1 MQVGRLTTATPIPEP
16 EMPEN
21 NRNASPV
28 IPASAIEGLGEF
40 YLGRRAGEP
49 GAPPW
54 MYDSRDLTT
63 HAVVLGMTGSGKT
76 GLCVTLLEEAGLDG
90 IPALVID
97 PKGDIGNLLLTFPDL
112 EPGDFRPWIDEAEA
126 ERKGLSPNEYAEATA
141 RMWRDGLMESG
152 QDGARIARLRAA
164 VDMPIYTPGAS
175 HGLPIAV
182 LRSFEAPGESTLAD
196 PDALTERITTAVSG
210 LLALAGI
217 DAEPMRSREH
227 ILLSRILERGWT
239 SGRDF
244 DLGSLIRDIQSPG
257 FDRLGVLDLESFFP
271 ERERFKLATALN
283 NLLAAPGFESW
294 LEGPPIDIPSLLWT
308 PEGHPR
314 VAICSIAHLGESER
328 MFFVTLL
335 LNELLSW
342 ARSQPGTSSLRA
354 ILYIDEVMGYLPP
367 TRNPPSKSP
376 LLTLL
381 KQARAYGLGI
391 VLATQNPVDLDY
403 KGLGNTGTWFLG
415 RLQTERDKE
424 KVIEGLESAS
434 GAAEGGLDRKR
445 MNRLLSGL
453 EKRTFLVGNVH
464 ADAPLLIRSRWA
476 MSYLR
481 GPLTRPEIRR
491 LMAQRLADPSA
502 AATAHPES
510 GDARSHDTGKAGGA
524 ERKPALS
531 GRPETELATDRP
543 MVPPGVQEVFLKPTA
558 GPSGSA
564 PVVLRPALLGLADVH
579 YVRSSLGVDFWEDV
593 AILSTVGESSETDP
607 WAGARELA
615 TIPDLDHPP
624 PDPALFAS
632 VPSRAIGARQRR
644 RWPSQLKAWLYRERR
659 LRLSRIPALKLT
671 SHPGESEA
679 AFRVRA
685 REEARSARD
694 KAVSKIRDT
703 YRRKVESIDKKLS
716 TAQSRLDREQ
726 SQYDSQR
733 LESAVG
739 IGSTLLGTLLGGRSF
754 TGAKARTAAR
764 QVSRAA
770 SQRDDV
776 TRAEKQIE
784 ELEAR
789 LAEIE
794 IELTEKLDRARSD
807 WAVESLEVEEVVLA
821 PRKSEIGV
829 ELVALAW
836 RSDDQVGPS
845 SPTGARAEG
854 DLT

>member
-1 MQVGRLTTATPIPEP
+1 
-16 EMPEN
+16 MPEN
-21 NRNASPV
+21 DRNASPA

-40 YLGRRAGEP
+40 YLGLQADEP
-49 GAPPW
+49 GTPPW
-54 MYDSRDLTT
+54 MYDSGDLTT

-126 ERKGLSPNEYAEATA
+126 ERKGLSPDDYAEATA
-141 RMWRDGLMESG
+141 NRWREGLEGSG

-164 VDMPIYTPGAS
+164 VDIPIYTPGAS

-182 LRSFEAPGESTLAD
+182 LRSFEAPGESILAD
-196 PDALTERITTAVSG
+196 ADALTERISAAVSG
-210 LLALAGI
+210 LLSLAGI

-244 DLGSLIRDIQSPG
+244 DLGALIRDIQSPG
-257 FDRLGVLDLESFFP
+257 FDRVGVLDLESFFP
-271 ERERFKLATALN
+271 ERDRFKLATALN

-308 PEGHPR
+308 PEGQPR
-314 VAICSIAHLGESER
+314 IAICSIAHLDEPER

-424 KVIEGLESAS
+424 KVIDGLESAS
-434 GAAEGGLDRKR
+434 GATEGGLDRKQMDR
-445 MNRLLSGL
+445 ILSGL

-464 ADAPLLIRSRWA
+464 SDAPLLIRSRWA

-491 LMAQRLADPSA
+491 LMAGRRSEPSA
-502 AATAHPES
+502 GAAAHTGSSGDRGAATGPETAES
-510 GDARSHDTGKAGGA
+510 GRVDAARARSAPD
-524 ERKPALS
+524 
-531 GRPETELATDRP
+531 LASDRP
-543 MVPPGVQEVFLKPTA
+543 MVPPELREVFLAPL
-558 GPSGSA
+558 GSGTEAS
-564 PVVLRPALLGLADVH
+564 PPVLRPALLGLADLH
-579 YVRSSLGVDFWEDV
+579 YVRKSLGVDVWEDV
-593 AILSTVGESSETDP
+593 AILSPLDDASDSDP
-607 WAGARELA
+607 WAGAAELQS
-615 TIPDLDHPP
+615 IPDLDHPA

-632 VPSRAIGARQRR
+632 VPARAIGAKQRR
-644 RWPSQLKAWLYRERR
+644 SWPPRLKAWLYRERP
-659 LRLSRIPALKLT
+659 LRLYRIPALKLT
-671 SHPGESEA
+671 SNPGESES

-685 REEARSARD
+685 REEARSARSE
-694 KAVSKIRDT
+694 AVSKIRDT
-703 YRRKVESIDKKLS
+703 YRRKVASIDKKLEAAH
-716 TAQSRLDREQ
+716 TRLDREQ
-726 SQYDSQR
+726 SQYDSQK
-733 LESAVG
+733 LESFVG
-739 IGSTLLGTLLGGRSF
+739 IGSTLLETLLGGRSL
-754 TGAKARTAAR
+754 TGSKATTAAR
-764 QVSRAA
+764 RVSRAA

-776 TRAEKQIE
+776 KRVEKQIE
-784 ELEAR
+784 DLEAQ
-789 LAEIE
+789 LGEIE
-794 IELTEKLDRARSD
+794 IELADELEHARAD
-807 WAVESLEVEEVVLA
+807 WSPESLKLEEVVLA

-829 ELVALAW
+829 EMIALAW
-836 RSDDQVGPS
+836 RPDDPE
-845 SPTGARAEG
+845 SPTGRSGMQADE
-854 DLT
+854 DLR